1 MKWDMEIEEIEAVLE
16 KIWDLHDK
24 LSEAIHSISRDHFL
38 ASTKHL
44 RKSDNNNNN
53 NKDSNNTPIPLPH
66 TALFPFIHEF
76 RVDLDDS
83 AIQEARSLNA
93 IRTALE
99 NLEDQLEFFHTVQ
112 VQQQVERDAAI
123 ARLEQS
129 RILLAMRLAEHHGKN
144 YKVISEALAFVGDV
158 RYAANYVSQENKDGP
173 KFSPNGQ
180 KPLPNSSKRSN
191 TLIKML
197 FSTLDF
203 ARKSLKMDH
212 VGGILGNAA
221 MVAISM
227 VAFLHL
233 HQVAYKAAPLER
245 DDIPFNRNLRR
256 TSRLKESSSNEDF
269 SNFDVLSAR
278 G

>member
-1 MKWDMEIEEIEAVLE
+1 MKWDMEIEEIEVILE

-24 LSEAIHSISRDHFL
+24 LSEAIHSITRDHFL
-38 ASTKHL
+38 TSTQNL
-44 RKSDNNNNN
+44 RKSDT
-53 NKDSNNTPIPLPH
+53 KDSKSPSARPTHNPAGPS
-66 TALFPFIHEF
+66 PFVRDFRIH
-76 RVDLDDS
+76 VDDS

-112 VQQQVERDAAI
+112 VQQQVDRDAAI

-129 RILLAMRLAEHHGKN
+129 RIVLAMRLAEHHGKN

-158 RYAANYVSQENKDGP
+158 RYPANYASHGKQDAP
-173 KFSPNGQ
+173 PFTPNCE
-180 KPLPNSSKRSN
+180 KLALNSSKRSN
-191 TLIKML
+191 IVVKML
-197 FSTLDF
+197 FSTLDI
-203 ARKSLKMDH
+203 ARKSLKLDN

-221 MVAISM
+221 LVAISM
-227 VAFLHL
+227 LAFLHM
-233 HQVAYKAAPLER
+233 HHIAYKEPSPEK

-256 TSRLKESSSNEDF
+256 TSRLEGSSPNEDF
-269 SNFDVLSAR
+269 RNFDVLSAR